1 LSHHGGRPVTESIIV
16 RTAFVS
22 TYPPRRCGI
31 ATFTSDL
38 ARVIENREI
47 VALHP
52 LGQATPYPL
61 EVHHRIR
68 RDEAAD
74 YLATAH
80 ALTNC
85 VDVVSIQHDFRIWG
99 GIDGD
104 SVLDF
109 AAALQVPAVAT
120 FHAVLREPTPHQRE
134 IVVTLAERM
143 QTVVVTSRMAAA
155 RLTSLY
161 AVDPIRIQTI
171 PYGVPDLP
179 PASAESS
186 KPALGL
192 EGREVILSFGL
203 LGPGKGYELAIDA
216 MPAVV
221 ATHPKAV
228 YVIVG
233 ATGPDL
239 IATEGEAYR
248 ATLVARVKRM
258 GLGANIQFVDRFV
271 GRVELTRWLQAADVV
286 VTPFPDL
293 DRPMSGSLS
302 WAMAAGCAIVS
313 TPHDAANELLAD
325 GRGILVAAASPEA
338 LGAALT
344 RVLDDAE
351 LRATIGQRAHDHSR
365 AMVWPKV
372 GAEYR
377 LLLAGVAAG
386 GQAAP
391 SPTPPVL
398 ALHA

>member
-1 LSHHGGRPVTESIIV
+1 
-16 RTAFVS
+16 
-22 TYPPRRCGI
+22 
-31 ATFTSDL
+31 
-38 ARVIENREI
+38 
-47 VALHP
+47 
-52 LGQATPYPL
+52 
-61 EVHHRIR
+61 
-68 RDEAAD
+68 
-74 YLATAH
+74 
-80 ALTNC
+80 
-85 VDVVSIQHDFRIWG
+85 
-99 GIDGD
+99 
-104 SVLDF
+104 
-109 AAALQVPAVAT
+109 
-120 FHAVLREPTPHQRE
+120 
-134 IVVTLAERM
+134 
-143 QTVVVTSRMAAA
+143 MAAK

-161 AVDPIRIQTI
+161 AVDPVRIQTI

-179 PASAESS
+179 PASAEST

-221 ATHPKAV
+221 ATHPKAI

-239 IATEGEAYR
+239 IAAEGEAYR

-258 GLGANIQFVDRFV
+258 GLSANVQFVDRFV

-344 RVLDDAE
+344 RVLDDPV
-351 LRATIGQRAHDHSR
+351 LRATTGQRAHDHSR

-377 LLLAGVAAG
+377 QLLAGVAAG
-386 GQAAP
+386 GQVS
-391 SPTPPVL
+391 SPTPPFL
-398 ALHA
+398 ALNA